1 MEWLSIGLLSISILL
16 GLLALVASGYVAMS
30 LLKGKSGERDR
41 AKRVYL
47 LRSLP
52 FLIATA
58 RFFWSS
64 FPHLKF
70 AFSLF
75 SFFKFQF
82 YLHFSFFYISV
93 FYISVFL
100 LFSFSTFQLGHCSR
114 LGTWQ
119 QHPCACLN
127 HRPLDFLDFFFN
139 FFPIKNVPVTFET
152 PVKRER

>member
-30 LLKGKSGERDR
+30 LLKGKSGERDK

-52 FLIATA
+52 FLIAPA

-75 SFFKFQF
+75 SFFTFQF
-82 YLHFSFFYISV
+82 FYFSAFLHFSLGIAAALAPDNNTLVLASTIVLSIFSIFALTFFQSKMFQSLLKHQWRGSDSSESSGYSV
-93 FYISVFL
+93 IL
-100 LFSFSTFQLGHCSR
+100 
-114 LGTWQ
+114 
-119 QHPCACLN
+119 
-127 HRPLDFLDFFFN
+127 
-139 FFPIKNVPVTFET
+139 
-152 PVKRER
+152 

>member
-30 LLKGKSGERDR
+30 LLKGKSEERDK

-70 AFSLF
+70 AFF
-75 SFFKFQF
+75 TFQ
-82 YLHFSFFYISV
+82 LFYIL
-93 FYISVFL
+93 VFL
-100 LFSFSTFQLGHCSR
+100 LFSF
-114 LGTWQ
+114 
-119 QHPCACLN
+119 
-127 HRPLDFLDFFFN
+127 FL
-139 FFPIKNVPVTFET
+139 V
-152 PVKRER
+152 

>member
-30 LLKGKSGERDR
+30 LLKGKSGERDK

-52 FLIATA
+52 FLIAPA

-70 AFSLF
+70 TFSLF
-75 SFFKFQF
+75 IFFTFQ
-82 YLHFSFFYISV
+82 FFYISV
-93 FYISVFL
+93 FL
-100 LFSFSTFQLGHCSR
+100 HFSFFTFQLFYISAWALQPPWHLTTTPLCLPQPSSSR
-114 LGTWQ
+114 FS
-119 QHPCACLN
+119 
-127 HRPLDFLDFFFN
+127 RFLL
-139 FFPIKNVPVTFET
+139 
-152 PVKRER
+152 